1 MALFLSLKNKKN
13 LEIFFEEKKRTNQ
26 SVLFSGEEGIG
37 KTTLAFYLAHT
48 LLCLKK
54 GKEPC
59 QNCESCLEYQ
69 KKCHPDFLAVS
80 PEKGLISIEKVREI
94 INFLSFK
101 PKLSGL
107 KIVIIDDSEKM
118 TKEAQNALLK
128 ILEEPNLDNLIILVS
143 SYPEKLLPTILS
155 RLLVIKFSLAKKK
168 EIIDYLV
175 KEFSL
180 SLDKAEEI
188 AQMSQGKI
196 AEAIKLL
203 EKDYFK
209 EKMKAKEIL
218 KKIIKGNEIEKI
230 LIIEEDLKEEKI
242 NFFLKE
248 WLSILR
254 KDYQE
259 LINLLKEEKRNYLLK
274 NLLNAYL
281 VINSQNVNQKLLL
294 ENIFL
299 KI

>member
-1 MALFLSLKNKKN
+1 
-13 LEIFFEEKKRTNQ
+13 
-26 SVLFSGEEGIG
+26 
-37 KTTLAFYLAHT
+37 
-48 LLCLKK
+48 
-54 GKEPC
+54 
-59 QNCESCLEYQ
+59 
-69 KKCHPDFLAVS
+69 
-80 PEKGLISIEKVREI
+80 
-94 INFLSFK
+94 
-101 PKLSGL
+101 
-107 KIVIIDDSEKM
+107 
-118 TKEAQNALLK
+118 
-128 ILEEPNLDNLIILVS
+128 
-143 SYPEKLLPTILS
+143 
-155 RLLVIKFSLAKKK
+155 
-168 EIIDYLV
+168 
-175 KEFSL
+175 
-180 SLDKAEEI
+180 
-188 AQMSQGKI
+188 MSQGKI

-203 EKDYFK
+203 EKDYFQ
-209 EKMKAKEIL
+209 EKIKAKEIL

-281 VINSQNVNQKLLL
+281 IINSQNVNQKLLL

>member
-196 AEAIKLL
+196 AEAVKLL
-203 EKDYFK
+203 DKDYLK
-209 EKMKAKEIL
+209 EKIKAQEIL
-218 KKIIKGNEIEKI
+218 KKIIRGNEIEKM

-254 KDYQE
+254 ENHQE

>member
-180 SLDKAEEI
+180 SLAKAEEI

-196 AEAIKLL
+196 AEAVKLL
-203 EKDYFK
+203 DKDYLK
-209 EKMKAKEIL
+209 EKIKAQEIL
-218 KKIIKGNEIEKI
+218 KKIIRGNEIEKI

-254 KDYQE
+254 ENHQE

>member
-168 EIIDYLV
+168 EIIDYSV

-196 AEAIKLL
+196 AEAVKLL
-203 EKDYFK
+203 DKDYLK
-209 EKMKAKEIL
+209 EKIKAQEIL
-218 KKIIKGNEIEKI
+218 KKIIRGNEIEKI

-254 KDYQE
+254 ENHQE

>member
-203 EKDYFK
+203 EKDYFQ

>member
-101 PKLSGL
+101 PKISGL

-203 EKDYFK
+203 EKDYFQ